1 LFSRIRVYYAPQ
13 FETRAARATSNIKH
27 QTSNIPSGS
36 CREAH
41 QFLFAYYGDRFPGP
55 GLKSF
60 LHIFSGALDQEAAGK
75 RTSFFLPTTE
85 IGRLPNTPGH
95 CSYDRVSKTKS
106 TDKVNALDNPH
117 VVLLLCDGGP
127 SLTREEAAAF
137 ALLVAR
143 SRILADLSVISVYV
157 SVVVPLRAFCASIIN
172 DRQPISPV
180 IFLFSTA
187 VQARSFIS
195 ATLATPISTE
205 TGGASSKKKI
215 TEGQAGNRR
224 SL

>member
-1 LFSRIRVYYAPQ
+1 M
-13 FETRAARATSNIKH
+13 
-27 QTSNIPSGS
+27 
-36 CREAH
+36 
-41 QFLFAYYGDRFPGP
+41 
-55 GLKSF
+55 
-60 LHIFSGALDQEAAGK
+60 
-75 RTSFFLPTTE
+75 
-85 IGRLPNTPGH
+85 PNTPGH

-180 IFLFSTA
+180 TFLFSTA

-205 TGGASSKKKI
+205 TGGASSKKKLPKDRPE
-215 TEGQAGNRR
+215 TAVPCDKLVTATRR
-224 SL
+224 PRSCSAARLLVSA

>member
-1 LFSRIRVYYAPQ
+1 MFSRIRVYYAPQ
-13 FETRAARATSNIKH
+13 FETRAARATSNIKL

-41 QFLFAYYGDRFPGP
+41 QFLFAYYGDRAF
-55 GLKSF
+55 
-60 LHIFSGALDQEAAGK
+60 A
-75 RTSFFLPTTE
+75 
-85 IGRLPNTPGH
+85 NYPGH
-95 CSYDRVSKTKS
+95 FSYDRVSKTKS